1 MKLNEINPKYDN
13 FKKKK
18 RVGRG
23 IGSGH
28 GKTAGRG
35 MKGQKSRS
43 GVSINGF
50 EGGQMPLHMRM
61 PKHGFNSLNRTKKI
75 EIKTTFFNVLLKKK
89 KIKYKQELNISDV
102 KLLLKSKKNTKI
114 KILFGEK
121 LDGPIKIEAHGG
133 SKNAVEEFKRVGG
146 DLKIV
151 GFSRDKSSKVLNKSN
166 KKTTSNNNSKNLK
179 KNSDENSSQRKE
191 DSSNLNE
198 EKLETKNIKVTS
210 KTSSKKKPLNKPI
223 LKKQVSKLDK
233 KK

>member
-1 MKLNEINPKYDN
+1 MKLNEINSKYDN
-13 FKKKK
+13 LKKKK

>member
-1 MKLNEINPKYDN
+1 MKLNEITSKYDN
-13 FKKKK
+13 LKKRK

-23 IGSGH
+23 IGSGY

-89 KIKYKQELNISDV
+89 MIKDNQELNISEI
-102 KLLLKSKKNTKI
+102 KSLIRSKKNTKV

-121 LDGPIKIEAHGG
+121 LNGPIKIEAHGG
-133 SKNAVEEFKRVGG
+133 SKNAIKEFKRVGG
-146 DLKIV
+146 NLKIIE
-151 GFSRDKSSKVLNKSN
+151 FFRDESSKITDKSNKKNTPNHNLKKSKKKSDDKSSKIKDNDFN
-166 KKTTSNNNSKNLK
+166 INN
-179 KNSDENSSQRKE
+179 
-191 DSSNLNE
+191 
-198 EKLETKNIKVTS
+198 EKLETKGSKVTS
-210 KTSSKKKPLNKPI
+210 NASRKKKA
-223 LKKQVSKLDK
+223 LKKPNLKKEVSKLNK

>member
-1 MKLNEINPKYDN
+1 MKLNEINSKYDN
-13 FKKKK
+13 LKKKK

-102 KLLLKSKKNTKI
+102 KLLIKSKKNSKI

-166 KKTTSNNNSKNLK
+166 KKTTSNDNSKNLK
-179 KNSDENSSQRKE
+179 KNSDENSSQRKD
-191 DSSNLNE
+191 DSSNINE

-210 KTSSKKKPLNKPI
+210 RTSSKKNGLNKPI

>member
-1 MKLNEINPKYDN
+1 MKLNEINSKYDN
-13 FKKKK
+13 LKKKK

-102 KLLLKSKKNTKI
+102 KLLIKSKKNSKI

-210 KTSSKKKPLNKPI
+210 NSSSKKKALNKPI
-223 LKKQVSKLDK
+223 LKKKVSKLDK

>member
-1 MKLNEINPKYDN
+1 MKLNEINSKYDN
-13 FKKKK
+13 LKKKK

-179 KNSDENSSQRKE
+179 KNSDENSSQRKD
-191 DSSNLNE
+191 DSSNINE

-210 KTSSKKKPLNKPI
+210 RTSSKKNGLNKPI